1 MTTRT
6 KRPAPRPP
14 EGTPPP
20 AELARQARAVLAGAA
35 RLARWADGAALRAG
49 PDGALPKAAAERAA
63 EALGLTPQQ
72 VRADWDRA
80 RLAGLVE
87 LHDGL
92 ARPGWRLRAWDRDD
106 TAVLRGWVALFDAW
120 SLARPAPPGAGPAL
134 VAEVVEARRSCCPC
148 CICRPARSRCRSCS
162 TCWTSASPSCGRNA
176 ARSPTARTRPRAAR
190 TMPRWRPTTP
200 RGRRSAELLDWALDA
215 LLTVGALV
223 PPDGAHDGGYAA
235 AHDASEAQLTP
246 LGNWA
251 VWVKLEQI
259 CVAAQGPA
267 GHIEQSAE
275 AMLRGCA
282 RLSPGPARA
291 EYRAWLAARS
301 VGAAVEELLTVARG
315 EDALLRG
322 LAFEALR
329 AVGAPAEP
337 AVRAAVDEPG
347 LRPYALLWLAEH
359 EGGDPETAPDV
370 LTREEATWLWVD
382 TAAAVADHGETQL
395 LVRHL
400 ETAVQGSVPRL
411 LDGGTRHRPPPHRPG
426 AGGTGRGPPRPG
438 ARQGGTPRGVPGPHR
453 WGLIPR
459 FRLSRRGGCSPFVA
473 RFAVRPALRLRRAGS
488 AARGCG
494 CGDGPP
500 GPVCGTASLYVPHT
514 GPSGPSPPV
523 SGVSERGWG
532 RAGVSTAGFRVRC
545 EVHRTT
551 YEHPHRPFPTPQREG
566 TGRSGWVCRT
576 QSEAVRTPTRGGP
589 SPHPDSPAQRT
600 GPPQAQRRESQRRGA
615 EAKRSGPARRR
626 RNAGRTAKRAS
637 NGEKPPR
644 RER

>member
-1 MTTRT
+1 MTSRTPRDSRLRLVPRQPVAAARQAVTTRT

-63 EALGLTPQQ
+63 EALRLTPQQ

-120 SLARPAPPGAGPAL
+120 SLARPAPPGAGPAI
-134 VAEVVEARRSCCPC
+134 VAEVVEALPQLLSLLHLSAGPVRLPQLLDMLDQRVAELRTERCEVPYGQD
-148 CICRPARSRCRSCS
+148 PAPGS
-162 TCWTSASPSCGRNA
+162 TDDAAVVADDAAGASL
-176 ARSPTARTRPRAAR
+176 
-190 TMPRWRPTTP
+190 
-200 RGRRSAELLDWALDA
+200 AELLGWALDA

-246 LGNWA
+246 LGNWS

-282 RLSPGPARA
+282 RLTPGPARA

-337 AVRAAVDEPG
+337 AVRAAADEPG
-347 LRPYALLWLAEH
+347 LRPYALLWLVEH

-370 LTREEATWLWVD
+370 LTREESTWLWVD

-400 ETAVQGSVPRL
+400 DSAVQGSVPRL
-411 LDGGTRHRPPPHRPG
+411 LAEVRAIGH
-426 AGGTGRGPPRPG
+426 PRTV
-438 ARQGGTPRGVPGPHR
+438 QV
-453 WGLIPR
+453 L
-459 FRLSRRGGCSPFVA
+459 VA
-473 RFAVRPALRLRRAGS
+473 LAAAHPDPALAKAVRRA
-488 AARGCG
+488 AFQ
-494 CGDGPP
+494 
-500 GPVCGTASLYVPHT
+500 VHT
-514 GPSGPSPPV
+514 G
-523 SGVSERGWG
+523 GV
-532 RAGVSTAGFRVRC
+532 
-545 EVHRTT
+545 
-551 YEHPHRPFPTPQREG
+551 
-566 TGRSGWVCRT
+566 
-576 QSEAVRTPTRGGP
+576 
-589 SPHPDSPAQRT
+589 
-600 GPPQAQRRESQRRGA
+600 
-615 EAKRSGPARRR
+615 
-626 RNAGRTAKRAS
+626 
-637 NGEKPPR
+637 
-644 RER
+644 